1 MTVTFL
7 TVDLCLTDSPGCSF
21 IALDSFTLPNQD
33 NYSSKLFTLLRSM
46 NLERYWSI
54 FERNEV
60 FQFDIFS
67 FDIDNEFHSLLQI
80 DYLTFLSMTEQ
91 DLTQIGIEAFGI
103 RRRLQQA
110 IAG

>member
-1 MTVTFL
+1 
-7 TVDLCLTDSPGCSF
+7 
-21 IALDSFTLPNQD
+21 
-33 NYSSKLFTLLRSM
+33 M

-60 FQFDIFS
+60 KLDSTDRLNFFLFR
-67 FDIDNEFHSLLQI
+67 FQI

-110 IAG
+110 IAGRKQFDSLFFFISQRYFRSNNG